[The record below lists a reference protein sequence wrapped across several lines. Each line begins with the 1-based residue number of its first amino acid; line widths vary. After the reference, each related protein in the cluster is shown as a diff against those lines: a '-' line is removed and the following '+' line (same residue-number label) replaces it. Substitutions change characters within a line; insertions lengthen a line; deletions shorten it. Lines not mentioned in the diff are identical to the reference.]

1 MHLTIVVPPLS
12 FLQVQEEGV
21 ARPVLSLMREATE
34 LAMQERS
41 VVWQQLHVV
50 EDQLRGTREENQADA
65 QKHSEEKEAL
75 QQRLI
80 ESEATVARLKVRQRK
95 NEERVKEVFDGEDE
109 TVMRS
114 MHAGRRGSE

>member
-65 QKHSEEKEAL
+65 QKHSEEKDAL

-80 ESEATVARLKVRQRK
+80 ESEATVARLKVRRRK

>member
-1 MHLTIVVPPLS
+1 M
-12 FLQVQEEGV
+12 QEEGV